1 MEYQFHLPKY
11 RNKNLNQ
18 RNENEEDE
26 EDDDENVYAVRQVDD
41 DDEEGENED
50 DNENAL
56 INPGKEVEDPIWPLL
71 IGRAV
76 FRRFRR
82 RRRGRRGGWRRR
94 RGGRPGVG
102 VAAAEAVDGVKAGNV
117 KIKVGGYIYL

>member
-1 MEYQFHLPKY
+1 MWNINFICLNS
-11 RNKNLNQ
+11 RNKDINHK
-18 RNENEEDE
+18 NENE

-50 DNENAL
+50 ENKNAL
-56 INPGKEVEDPIWPLL
+56 IKPGNEVEDPIWPLL

-76 FRRFRR
+76 FGRFRRRRGRRGSWRR

-94 RGGRPGVG
+94 RRGRRWG
-102 VAAAEAVDGVKAGNV
+102 
-117 KIKVGGYIYL
+117 